1 MKTVLCFGDSNTFGY
16 IPGGIGRFSV
26 IERYTGILSTLLWP
40 EYNVVA
46 NGVVGRTT
54 VYEDPVR
61 EGKRGI
67 SDVEESVR
75 SANPD
80 IFVIALGTN
89 DVKQAF
95 NNSEADITAGIDK
108 IINLVLS
115 VKPNVQ
121 VVIMITIH
129 IHWKYP
135 QISIRKLRNM
145 QKSTVINS

>member
-89 DVKQAF
+89 DVKRHL
-95 NNSEADITAGIDK
+95 IT
-108 IINLVLS
+108 
-115 VKPNVQ
+115 VK
-121 VVIMITIH
+121 
-129 IHWKYP
+129 
-135 QISIRKLRNM
+135 QISQPELIK
-145 QKSTVINS
+145 